1 MTPAEATILLPLL
14 EKSVFVSTSPGG
26 PNKMTHSSDLS
37 LEHVGKL
44 SDYSDSTN
52 QARVLIAGAA
62 RPSDTVTANAVS
74 KKRVTTDG
82 VVNPKQKVAKSSSSA
97 FKYVAANFA
106 SSIFFFFIFFSL
118 LKNSITEKTLNS
130 STFYSGSS
138 LQKTQDQKN

>member
-26 PNKMTHSSDLS
+26 PNKMTHSSDLL

-106 SSIFFFFIFFSL
+106 SSIIFFFFFFFPY
-118 LKNSITEKTLNS
+118 LKILS
-130 STFYSGSS
+130 
-138 LQKTQDQKN
+138 QKRL